1 MGADKDYIIRIR
13 RELHQIPE
21 IGYDL
26 PKTLALVR
34 RELDAL
40 DIPYTEEYGKS
51 SIIATLNEGAGNKT
65 IALRADMDALPIQE
79 ETGYD
84 FASIHPG
91 QMHACGH
98 DCHTAMLLGTAKALK
113 EMEKDI
119 NCCVKLVFQ
128 PAEEGKGGAKLICDD
143 GFMDDVDMIIGAHVY
158 PDKPTGTLSLNK
170 VCQYAS
176 NHSFKIWLN
185 GKSAHVSQP
194 HNGIDAIA
202 MAVRVFNDIQF
213 MRARELDPS
222 EPVVIGI
229 GEIHGGT
236 TNNIICSQAMLHGTI
251 RTINDR
257 TDAYIYRRIEEIAA
271 SVAGDMGGTAR
282 VETTELYPVLHND
295 QNLAAELVRS
305 AEKIIGA
312 DKILE
317 QPIAM
322 VGEDFAF
329 YAMEKP
335 GVLFNFGVMPEDGNF
350 APLHNSKMTVNEA
363 ILDIAPN
370 IFIQFILDQMNK

>member
-1 MGADKDYIIRIR
+1 MQVDLDYIIRIR
-13 RELHQIPE
+13 RELHRIPE

-26 PKTLALVR
+26 PKTLAVVR

-40 DIPYTEEYGKS
+40 GIPYTEKYGRS
-51 SIIATLNEGAGNKT
+51 SIIATLNKGVGNKT
-65 IALRADMDALPIQE
+65 IALRADMDALPVQE
-79 ETGYD
+79 ETDYE

-113 EMEKDI
+113 EMENTI
-119 NCCVKLVFQ
+119 NCCVKFVFQ

-143 GFMDDVDMIIGAHVY
+143 GFMDEVDMIIGTHIY
-158 PDKPTGTLSLNK
+158 PDKPTGTISLNK
-170 VCQYAS
+170 VCQYAC
-176 NHSFKIWLN
+176 NHSFRIWLN

-202 MAVRVFNDIQF
+202 MAVRVFNDIQL

-229 GEIHGGT
+229 GEIHGGN

-251 RTINDR
+251 RTIHDE
-257 TDAYIYRRIEEIAA
+257 TDAYIYRRIEDIAA
-271 SVAGDMGGTAR
+271 SVAADMGGTAC
-282 VETTELYPVLHND
+282 VETTELYPVLQND
-295 QNLAAELVRS
+295 PDLTAEVVRS

-317 QPIAM
+317 QPIAL

-329 YAMEKP
+329 YAMRKP
-335 GVLFNFGVMPEDGNF
+335 GVLFNFGVMPDDGNF

-363 ILDIAPN
+363 ILDVAPN